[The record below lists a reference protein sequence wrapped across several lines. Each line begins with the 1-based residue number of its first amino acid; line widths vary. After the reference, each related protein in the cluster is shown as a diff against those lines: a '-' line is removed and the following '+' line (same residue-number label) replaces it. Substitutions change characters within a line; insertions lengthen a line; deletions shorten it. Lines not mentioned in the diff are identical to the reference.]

1 MSIKTSPLS
10 DLRKQVVRMLEI
22 EIPNSE
28 EKIIKY
34 IKALKYQ
41 LIQDKRELDKQ
52 IDKQIHLEA
61 LKCLEKALKTIY
73 TISFATLFVMI

>member
-1 MSIKTSPLS
+1 
-10 DLRKQVVRMLEI
+10 MLEI

-52 IDKQIHLEA
+52 IHLEA